1 MQSKTEKR
9 IENVK
14 DEIAKLNNKKNV
26 LIQKHKAEERR
37 ARTHRLCKN
46 YFLRNI
52 SKAPAIAFSPASSIV
67 SGARVIVASSPLDAG

>member
-14 DEIAKLNNKKNV
+14 EEIAKLNNKKNV

-37 ARTHRLCKN
+37 ARTHRLCKRGG
-46 YFLRNI
+46 YMESKIPELLTMTDEEFHSFVDNI
-52 SKAPAIAFSPASSIV
+52 LIPQHSNKS
-67 SGARVIVASSPLDAG
+67 